1 MTSTSYSYLF
11 KFIIIGDTAVG
22 KSCLL
27 LQFAESRFQPSH
39 DMTIGVEFG
48 TKTVI
53 VDDTQIRLQIWKQW
67 YQRRVRGVVS
77 SEMTSTSYSYLFKFI
92 IIGDTAVGK
101 SCLLLQFAESRFQ
114 PSHDMTIGVEFGT
127 KTVIVDDT
135 QIRLQIWDTAGQ
147 ESFRAITRSYYRGA
161 AGALLVFDITRRDSF
176 NQLDGWL
183 SEASK
188 HGNEGMVI
196 VLIGNKTD
204 LESRRAVST
213 AEIEDFARR
222 NNLLCLETSA
232 KTATNVEEA
241 FLTCA
246 KQIYEKI
253 KSNAIDFTSETSGVK
268 VGPLFTGQQNTVPI
282 TPDKKVDEKCC

>member
-67 YQRRVRGVVS
+67 YQRRVRG
-77 SEMTSTSYSYLFKFI
+77 
-92 IIGDTAVGK
+92 DT
-101 SCLLLQFAESRFQ
+101 
-114 PSHDMTIGVEFGT
+114 
-127 KTVIVDDT
+127 
-135 QIRLQIWDTAGQ
+135 